1 MSDVG
6 LEIDS
11 CNELS
16 VDALLETVFEEAL
29 MMRLC
34 RLPLHIQITTV
45 HLTTIPFSSYLG
57 QDERALLGPQA
68 SSPANVGPEELLVAR
83 VQARTPAV
91 PEERAPVN

>member
-34 RLPLHIQITTV
+34 RLACGKPRLSV
-45 HLTTIPFSSYLG
+45 RS
-57 QDERALLGPQA
+57 
-68 SSPANVGPEELLVAR
+68 
-83 VQARTPAV
+83 
-91 PEERAPVN
+91 

>member
-34 RLPLHIQITTV
+34 RLPCGKPPAFRSLLERRRGFASGRLAAKMFVSLTESRRLSRREAAKPHNQNAVLTV
-45 HLTTIPFSSYLG
+45 TYWLWS
-57 QDERALLGPQA
+57 
-68 SSPANVGPEELLVAR
+68 
-83 VQARTPAV
+83 
-91 PEERAPVN
+91 

>member
-34 RLPLHIQITTV
+34 RLPCGK
-45 HLTTIPFSSYLG
+45 P
-57 QDERALLGPQA
+57 R
-68 SSPANVGPEELLVAR
+68 
-83 VQARTPAV
+83 
-91 PEERAPVN
+91 PVVRS